1 MPVSPVR
8 QTKAAR
14 SVRKNALRELGI
26 LRRGMIELAW
36 RFLVYQK
43 DSELVHNPEF
53 RIMPSN

>member
-1 MPVSPVR
+1 M
-8 QTKAAR
+8 KAAR
-14 SVRKNALRELGI
+14 SVRRNALRELGI